1 MTRHTISKIA
11 AYLLVLLAIAVVIG
25 VFAHFTDGF
34 KSDFKTFYISANGKD
49 VMNAAGG
56 YSVTREQTLQID
68 VKYTFEALGQ
78 SGSGYSVK
86 VVPHRVADR
95 DFTYTVGGAVKSF
108 QSEPDLT
115 AGFEITQQASSFTV
129 RPKGDTLTEVLGAVY
144 GQSVSDCEGCEYGDM
159 FTLVV
164 SSYDGEATVQV
175 HFTLTGSVSGVILD
189 SEVIEF

>member
-1 MTRHTISKIA
+1 MTKHTISKIA
-11 AYLLVLLAIAVVIG
+11 TYLLILLAAAVVIG

-34 KSDFKTFYISANGKD
+34 TSDFKTFYVSANGKD

-56 YSVTREQTLQID
+56 YTVTRERPLQID
-68 VKYTFEALGQ
+68 VKYTFGALGQ
-78 SGSGYSVK
+78 SVSGYSVK
-86 VVPHRVADR
+86 IVPHRVADR

-115 AGFEITQQASSFTV
+115 AGFEITRQASSFTV
-129 RPKGDTLTEVLGAVY
+129 LPKGDTLTEVLGAVY
-144 GQSVSDCEGCEYGDM
+144 GQSVSDCEECAYADM

-164 SSYDGEATVQV
+164 SSYDGEATVRV